1 MGGPVRAVGVRTKT
15 QRSKAHVT
23 ISQRVDS
30 NIYPRSRPE
39 TKIFLK
45 SSPPAPL
52 ESALLPLCRVACAEL
67 AANRGYGRRGD
78 REYRPI
84 EALVW
89 DTGGLPQS
97 KPLGNSGGPTVR
109 PCLLSVLS
117 LTGEWIGKWIGDVVG
132 RVIAGHASGNRAC
145 GRVDVVPAML
155 DR

>member
-1 MGGPVRAVGVRTKT
+1 MDLPTWTVRAVR
-15 QRSKAHVT
+15 A
-23 ISQRVDS
+23 D
-30 NIYPRSRPE
+30 
-39 TKIFLK
+39 
-45 SSPPAPL
+45 
-52 ESALLPLCRVACAEL
+52 ESAAQQSTRDNLSTCTRTYITNINENLRLRRPSSPLCRVACAEL

>member
-1 MGGPVRAVGVRTKT
+1 VRADESAAQQSTRDNLSTCT
-15 QRSKAHVT
+15 NEHTRNENLSH
-23 ISQRVDS
+23 
-30 NIYPRSRPE
+30 
-39 TKIFLK
+39 
-45 SSPPAPL
+45 PAPL
-52 ESALLPLCRVACAEL
+52 SSPLCRVACAEL

-109 PCLLSVLS
+109 PCRLSVLS